1 MRFICWFIGHNKIL
15 EAKLENGNSTFFD
28 VCSQCH
34 KSWFNKELNV
44 LPKTTKTKTVKEPM
58 KILVKPN
65 LQKIRQ
71 KQLLIQKAKANF
83 YVL

>member
-44 LPKTTKTKTVKEPM
+44 LPKTTKPKIVKEPM

-65 LQKIRQ
+65 LQKISQ
-71 KQLLIQKAKANF
+71 KQFLIQKAKANF

>member
-44 LPKTTKTKTVKEPM
+44 LPKTTQPKVVKEPM
-58 KILVKPN
+58 NILVKPN
-65 LQKIRQ
+65 LQKIHQ
-71 KQLLIQKAKANF
+71 KQLLIQKAQANF

>member
-15 EAKLENGNSTFFD
+15 EVKYEDDNSIFYD
-28 VCSQCH
+28 ICSQCH
-34 KSWFNKELNV
+34 KRWLNKELSV
-44 LPKTTKTKTVKEPM
+44 IPKIAKPKIVKEPM

-65 LQKIRQ
+65 IRQ

>member
-1 MRFICWFIGHNKIL
+1 MRFVCWFIGHNKIL
-15 EAKLENGNSTFFD
+15 EVKHEDGDSTFYD

-34 KSWFNKELNV
+34 KRWLNKELNV
-44 LPKTTKTKTVKEPM
+44 IPKIAKPKIVNEPM
-58 KILVKPN
+58 KVLVKPN
-65 LQKIRQ
+65 LANIRQ

>member
-1 MRFICWFIGHNKIL
+1 MRFVCWFIGHNKIL
-15 EAKLENGNSTFFD
+15 EAKLENGNSKFFD

-34 KSWFNKELNV
+34 KSWLNKELNV
-44 LPKTTKTKTVKEPM
+44 LPKTTKPKIVKEPM

-71 KQLLIQKAKANF
+71 KQL
-83 YVL
+83 

>member
-44 LPKTTKTKTVKEPM
+44 LPKTTKTKIVKEPM

-65 LQKIRQ
+65 SQKSHQ

>member
-1 MRFICWFIGHNKIL
+1 MRFICLFIGHNKIL

-44 LPKTTKTKTVKEPM
+44 LPKTTKPKIVKEPM

>member
-1 MRFICWFIGHNKIL
+1 MRFICLFIGHNKIL

-44 LPKTTKTKTVKEPM
+44 LPKTKTVKEPM
-58 KILVKPN
+58 NILVKPN
-65 LQKIRQ
+65 LQKISQ